1 MRPPTGLSSESWFQ
15 FPFMFKRLRKI
26 LTSTSSITIVGL
38 VSVYL
43 LVGFFLLPA
52 LLKWQLEKQFAD
64 RGHTLH
70 VDAARFDPLRLQ
82 LELDKLKLVDSAGG
96 AMFGFDYLMVDLDW
110 RSFIDRT
117 WTIADS
123 RLLGPTLR
131 IDRARDGR
139 HNFSA
144 LLEQFT
150 ASEPADDTAD
160 GSLPPVRIA
169 RMVLTNGQV
178 EWVDQM
184 LEQPLVSRV
193 MPLHME
199 LHAVSTSAG
208 SPGRYRISAR
218 TEAGEALDLAGAIG
232 IAPMHATGELTL
244 SQLQVATLARGLNRQ
259 LALQSPRG
267 SINLGG
273 VFDVELGSA
282 GALTGGAHDMQ
293 LEVADLFLQTPGSA
307 SPLLAMQ
314 SLALNAG
321 KLDLATRE
329 VQFDGLQIADA
340 SVNAAIDAQGKG
352 NWATL
357 LRPGAQADAA
367 PATRNAPNVAPGT
380 GTAAPADVPWSVSV
394 GDVRIDRLALA
405 LRDDSQQ
412 RSVSLAELGL
422 ATAASMR
429 LGGSDSEVKLPQLH
443 LSMAGLA
450 LTQGDST
457 VSVPSTQLDIGAI
470 TVNAGSDTLDARLAG
485 AKLTLAQG
493 ASARS
498 GAQSASAGANTLES
512 KSIVVR
518 NAVGG
523 ARVELDAPQ
532 WQVLSLVAG
541 QGDQSARIG
550 QLSVSGESLAL
561 DAGAGKAGAGKT
573 KLAVTD
579 LKVRVDTLAANMANM
594 ANTTDAASRPIDAAP
609 ANAASPTG
617 AAPDGQTTLQPASA
631 SASPTMNQ
639 SAQLLQLTL
648 QAQSLALDLSG
659 GGNALTLEA
668 LQSQL
673 KNLRLQGGEQE
684 LTLTSLAL
692 DNSSLLVRQGSKGAQ
707 LQAEAPVLRLG
718 GLAARRAQ
726 ERADLAELSLQ
737 GARIG
742 VTTAADGASE
752 LDFSGM
758 RATGNQLA
766 LSRDANTLQLATIAV
781 GSEMLKLA
789 LGRDAARFSGAGV
802 TADIA
807 AVQAA
812 QGGNAVALKQ
822 ARWQAKAIEGESAL
836 AAGPLRARARISGSE
851 LKLDSLD
858 LGRGG
863 AAADANGK
871 GAAALASAVWSAG
884 SLTLEIADGP
894 LQLQGNAM
902 ALRLGDARV
911 HDPAGLDAQLLQVG
925 EIDLSGAVFNLADQF
940 FTADALRVNG
950 TRASLWL
957 DAQGRLNLLD
967 LMGAPDASAGKA
979 ATAVAALAP
988 AQAALAPGPT
998 TPDQGAAPALP
1009 VTPGETTPAAPGA
1022 WRMAVQSVALSD
1034 AAVQFEDRRREP
1046 ALALALEAIA
1056 LNLTGMDTA
1065 SEQPMQVDLNATL
1078 ASGGQLQAKGT
1089 AVLASRAAD
1098 LNLIVTGLALAP
1110 VQPILSDY
1118 LELTLASGTAS
1129 TQGRLTYGKVPGA
1142 ASALSYTG
1150 GFAVDQLLL
1159 EALASKRPFLAWDS
1173 VKSGDLTLT
1182 LEPNRVDIGE
1192 IQIAKLAGR
1201 LIIAE
1206 DQSINLTDV
1215 LKKRPDDGVE
1225 AATSTPAPE
1234 ATSTDGKA
1242 GPFPVTIARVRLTDG
1257 LLEFAD
1263 LSLRPQFGARMHALK
1278 GVITGL
1284 STDPN
1289 RSAKVQLDAR
1299 VDKFGS
1305 ARIRGEMSVLQP
1317 EKLTEID
1324 MAFRNLEM
1332 TSLSPYVAKFAG
1344 YEIASGRLSLD
1355 LQYKVRDSKLL
1366 GENQVVLNKVELGNK
1381 VESPDSLN
1389 LPLDLALAILKDS
1402 NGVIDIGLPVRG
1414 DLGDPQFDYGAVIGK
1429 AIGNLFSSIVTAPFR
1444 ALGALF
1450 GGGDKEIDTIAFEP
1464 GGDTL
1469 APPEQQKI
1477 ETVARALKERPNL
1490 MLKVAPVYSTKHD
1503 TPALQSLAVRSDIAV
1518 RMGLE
1523 VASGKD
1529 PGPIDAANPR
1539 VAPAAEAAFSARY
1552 APAVLE
1558 ALKQR
1563 AMPKPDAT
1571 ASVRSSAEPST
1582 AVPTAD
1588 PKKAGTTTSVAATPV
1603 APAQPPPAFY
1613 QGLIDRMVAEQAVT
1627 EPMLA
1632 QLATRRAGAV
1642 VKALTGEGGVKQS
1655 RVVTGEVQDVA
1666 QATDTVVPLKLELDV
1681 AK

>member
-1 MRPPTGLSSESWFQ
+1 
-15 FPFMFKRLRKI
+15 MFKRLRKL
-26 LTSTSSITIVGL
+26 LTSTPSITIVGL

-43 LVGFFLLPA
+43 LAGFFLLPA
-52 LLKWQLEKQFAD
+52 VLKWQLEKQFAD

-70 VDAARFDPLRLQ
+70 VGAARFDPLRLQ
-82 LELDKLKLVDSAGG
+82 LELDNVALSDSTGA
-96 AMFGFDYLMVDLDW
+96 AMFGFDNLMVDLDW
-110 RSFIDRT
+110 RSIIDRT

-123 RLLGPTLR
+123 RLLGPKLR
-131 IDRARDGR
+131 VDRARDGR

-144 LLEQFT
+144 LLDQF
-150 ASEPADDTAD
+150 ASSEPVDDTAD
-160 GSLPPVRIA
+160 GSLPPVRIE
-169 RMVLTNGQV
+169 RMVLTNGRV
-178 EWVDQM
+178 EWFDQM

-193 MPLHME
+193 TPLHME
-199 LHAVSTSAG
+199 LHAVSTRAG
-208 SPGRYRISAR
+208 SPGRYQISVR
-218 TEAGEALDLAGAIG
+218 TEAGEALDLAGEIG
-232 IAPMHATGELTL
+232 IAPMHATGELSL
-244 SQLQVATLARGLNRQ
+244 GQLQVATLARGLNRQ

-273 VFDVELGSA
+273 VFNVELGSA

-293 LEVADLFLQTPGSA
+293 LNVADLFLQTPGSA

-329 VQFDGLQIADA
+329 VHFDGLQIADA
-340 SVNAAIDAQGKG
+340 SVNAAIDAQGEG
-352 NWATL
+352 SWATL
-357 LRPGAQADAA
+357 LRPGAQADPA
-367 PATRNAPNVAPGT
+367 PGTRNAPNVAPGT
-380 GTAAPADVPWSVSV
+380 GTAAPAGLPWSVSV

-405 LRDDSQQ
+405 LRDESQQ
-412 RSVSLAELGL
+412 RSVSLADLGL
-422 ATAASMR
+422 ATAARMR
-429 LGGSDSEVKLPQLH
+429 LGGSDSEVKLPQLR
-443 LSMAGLA
+443 LTMAGLA
-450 LTQGDST
+450 LAQGDST
-457 VSVPSTQLDIGAI
+457 VSVPSTQLDAGAI
-470 TVNAGSDTLDARLAG
+470 TVNAGSDTLDARLVG

-498 GAQSASAGANTLES
+498 GVQSASAGANTLES
-512 KSIVVR
+512 KGVVVR
-518 NAVGG
+518 NAAGG

-532 WQVLSLVAG
+532 WQAQSLAAAQAG
-541 QGDQSARIG
+541 QSARVG
-550 QLSVSGESLAL
+550 QLNVSGKSLAF
-561 DAGAGKAGAGKT
+561 DAGAGKAETGKI
-573 KLAVTD
+573 KLAVAGP
-579 LKVRVDTLAANMANM
+579 KIQIDTLEANTAGATDATPRPGGTAPDTAANP
-594 ANTTDAASRPIDAAP
+594 AAAGSA
-609 ANAASPTG
+609 
-617 AAPDGQTTLQPASA
+617 GQTTLQPASA
-631 SASPTMNQ
+631 STGPTANQ
-639 SAQLLQLTL
+639 SVQLAQLTL
-648 QAQSLALDLSG
+648 QAQSLAFDLSG
-659 GGNALTLEA
+659 GDNTLTLDA
-668 LQSQL
+668 LQSQWQ
-673 KNLRLQGGEQE
+673 NLRLQGGEQE
-684 LTLTSLAL
+684 LTLDSMAL
-692 DNSSLLVRQGSKGAQ
+692 DNSGLSVRQGNAGAQ
-707 LQAEAPVLRLG
+707 LQAQTPILRLG
-718 GLAARRAQ
+718 GLAARRGQ
-726 ERADLAELSLQ
+726 ERADLADFSVQ
-737 GARIG
+737 GARID
-742 VTTAADGASE
+742 VTTAADGATQ

-758 RATGNQLA
+758 RAAGKQLA
-766 LSRDANTLQLATIAV
+766 LGRGADTLQLATMAV
-781 GSEMLKLA
+781 GSEVIKLA
-789 LGRDAARFSGAGV
+789 LGRDAAQFSGSGV

-812 QGGNAVALKQ
+812 QGGNTVALKQ
-822 ARWQAKAIEGESAL
+822 ARWQAQAIEGESAL
-836 AAGPLRARARISGSE
+836 AAGPPRARARISGSE
-851 LKLDSLD
+851 LNLDSLG

-863 AAADANGK
+863 AAADASGK
-871 GAAALASAVWSAG
+871 GVAALASAVWSAG
-884 SLTLEIADGP
+884 RLTLEMADGP
-894 LQLQGNAM
+894 VQLQGNAM

-911 HDPAGLDAQLLQVG
+911 HDPAGLDAQLLRVG
-925 EIDLSGAVFNLADQF
+925 EIDLSGAVFSLADQS
-940 FTADALRVNG
+940 FTAEALRVNG

-967 LMGAPDASAGKA
+967 LMAAPNAGA
-979 ATAVAALAP
+979 ATSGTAATVDTALEPAQAVAAP
-988 AQAALAPGPT
+988 AVSS
-998 TPDQGAAPALP
+998 TPDQAAALVPPAAP
-1009 VTPGETTPAAPGA
+1009 GETPAAPGA
-1022 WRMAVQSVALSD
+1022 WRVAVQSVALSD

-1046 ALALALEAIA
+1046 ALVLALEAIA
-1056 LNLTGMDTA
+1056 LNLTGLDTA
-1065 SEQPMQVDLNATL
+1065 SEQPMQIDLNATL
-1078 ASGGQLQAKGT
+1078 ASGGQVQVKGT

-1098 LNLIVTGLALAP
+1098 VNLVVTGLALAP
-1110 VQPILSDY
+1110 VQPMLSDY

-1142 ASALSYTG
+1142 ASASALSYTG

-1159 EALASKRPFLAWDS
+1159 EEMASRRPFLAWDS

-1192 IQIAKLAGR
+1192 IQVAKLAGR

-1215 LKKRPDDGVE
+1215 LKKRPDD
-1225 AATSTPAPE
+1225 AADAPTSTPARETAP
-1234 ATSTDGKA
+1234 ADGKA
-1242 GPFPVTIARVRLTDG
+1242 DPFPVTIARVRLIDG

-1263 LSLRPQFGARMHALK
+1263 LSLRPQFGARMHELK

-1284 STDPN
+1284 GTDPD

-1366 GENQVVLNKVELGNK
+1366 GENKVVLNKVELGKK

-1389 LPLDLALAILKDS
+1389 LPLDLALAILKDA

-1429 AIGNLFSSIVTAPFR
+1429 AIGNLLGSIVTAPFR

-1490 MLKVAPVYSTKHD
+1490 LLKVAPVYSTKHD
-1503 TPALQSLAVRSDIAV
+1503 TPVLQSLAVRSDIAV

-1523 VASGKD
+1523 VGPGED

-1539 VAPAAEAAFSARY
+1539 VAPAVEAAFSARY

-1558 ALKQR
+1558 VLKQR
-1563 AMPKPDAT
+1563 AMPKPDAS
-1571 ASVRSSAEPST
+1571 ASAASAASAAPSD
-1582 AVPTAD
+1582 AVATPD
-1588 PKKAGTTTSVAATPV
+1588 PKKTGTPPPAAATPV
-1603 APAQPPPAFY
+1603 APAQPVRLPPAFY
-1613 QGLIDRMVAEQAVT
+1613 QGLIDRMIAEQAVT
-1627 EPMLA
+1627 EPILA
-1632 QLATRRAGAV
+1632 QLAARRAGAV
-1642 VKALTGEGGVKQS
+1642 VTALTGEGGVKQS
-1655 RVVTGEVQDVA
+1655 RVVTGEVQDAA